1 MGETGCPLHGG
12 HLMVEEMQPSV
23 PVRPRSNITILW
35 NKKDLREKKEFI
47 DTQSEP
53 TLDGRDEILGEG
65 RNHGISAERIYP
77 GGNSNTGPMPCHG
90 EFLYHARWHEQTCW
104 VSTGGWREYC
114 GRGCLCAQTTGSDSL
129 PKRPGGQEWVAVLP
143 FLRGGCS
150 KHEEDTKVSSTHD

>member
-12 HLMVEEMQPSV
+12 HLMVEEMQTSV

-90 EFLYHARWHEQTCW
+90 EFLYHAKVAWTDVLGQYWWLAWVLWERLPVCTDHRQWLSTQEARW
-104 VSTGGWREYC
+104 TG
-114 GRGCLCAQTTGSDSL
+114 
-129 PKRPGGQEWVAVLP
+129 
-143 FLRGGCS
+143 
-150 KHEEDTKVSSTHD
+150 VSSCAPVFEGRVQQAWRGHQSS